1 MKREKMN
8 INKIEITKIAQCVLS
23 ECIEGDIDPYIISL
37 ALSFG
42 CMANEDFDTPSLIIS
57 VATEEEVLEMK
68 KSDSFKE
75 LIWNQAEYDNQEMA
89 YECIEQYFGRDCE
102 PMQEYFYVE
111 HGWDFYINLLLDVK
125 EEFRDYFVEKSSL
138 LPIVY
143 VQEITDDA
151 TTVIEMNFTEEERV
165 KLKELGLL

>member
-1 MKREKMN
+1 MN

-23 ECIEGDIDPYIISL
+23 ECIKNDINPYIISL

-42 CMANEDFDTPSLIIS
+42 RMANEDFDTPLLIVS
-57 VATEEEVLEMK
+57 VGTEEEVLEMK

-75 LIWNQAEYDNQEMA
+75 LIWNQAEYENQEMA
-89 YECIEQYFGRDCE
+89 YACIEQYFGRDCE
-102 PMQEYFYVE
+102 VMKEYFSVE
-111 HGWDFYINLLLDVK
+111 YGWDFYINLLLDVK
-125 EEFRDYFVEKSSL
+125 EEFRDYFVEKSSFR
-138 LPIVY
+138 PIVY

-165 KLKELGLL
+165 KLQEFGLL